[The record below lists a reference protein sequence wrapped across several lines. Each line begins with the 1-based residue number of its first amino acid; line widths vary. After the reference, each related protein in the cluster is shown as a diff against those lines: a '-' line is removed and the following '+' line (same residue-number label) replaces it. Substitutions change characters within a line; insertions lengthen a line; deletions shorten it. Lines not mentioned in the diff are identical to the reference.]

1 MAELDIIYE
10 DLSED
15 QKQIC
20 DCIGID
26 AYAKLVLL
34 VDGDDIYIPKIAAV
48 SRSSRNAAIINDFNG
63 YNFKYLSQKYGL
75 TVRYIRAIVAEH
87 TAEKRA
93 EPIEGQ
99 LTWSDLE

>member
-20 DCIGID
+20 DCIGVD

-34 VDGDDIYIPKIAAV
+34 VDGDDIYRPKIAAV
-48 SRSSRNAAIINDFNG
+48 SRSSRNAAIIDDFNG
-63 YNFKYLSQKYGL
+63 YNYKYLSQKYGL
-75 TVRYIRAIVAEH
+75 TVRTIRSIVADS
-87 TAEKRA
+87 TVEKRNA
-93 EPIEGQ
+93 PLEGQ
-99 LTWSDLE
+99 ITWEDL

>member
-20 DCIGID
+20 DCIGVD

-48 SRSSRNAAIINDFNG
+48 DFNG
-63 YNFKYLSQKYGL
+63 YNYKYLSQKYGL
-75 TVRYIRAIVAEH
+75 TVRTIRSIVADS
-87 TAEKRA
+87 TVEKRNA
-93 EPIEGQ
+93 PLEGQ
-99 LTWSDLE
+99 ITWEDL